1 MSRLFFDNHKHK
13 NQRNITDE
21 EGGEVGELDE
31 VDVEED
37 ANLPEL
43 PELDP
48 SMVSLLEG
56 IRELQFCVRI
66 NYRCLR
72 WLDLHSRME
81 RL

>member
-1 MSRLFFDNHKHK
+1 VSRLFFDNHKHK

-56 IRELQFCVRI
+56 NALSDVMTLAFSESFSSACGSTTDV
-66 NYRCLR
+66 
-72 WLDLHSRME
+72 
-81 RL
+81 